1 MSVYQR
7 SDGRWV
13 HKWKD
18 TTRPK
23 GKQWVQETFGT
34 REEAEEREDE
44 KKQESRESSRLTVY
58 EAVGLY
64 LNDHNLSV
72 SVESQYR
79 WLVGGTSSPHAK
91 KRVGYAECI
100 ADRYV
105 DSLDRR
111 DLNAVRDCCR
121 EGACANATVN
131 MWIHRLQAV
140 FRYCAREDLI
150 PANPWERYAHSSL
163 PEERVHRMGTLAQ
176 LHALWPHLPEW
187 LQWAVKTA
195 MALFLRPGMGEL
207 FRLKWA
213 AFDWAT
219 GSVAVWMPKVKT
231 MKTVYPVPEYMVEA
245 RERFRMDSEDGALY
259 VCRSFRG
266 KAVTNYAMAWGRACK
281 KAGVFPFPMYA
292 LRHIVASE
300 ALRRGADIA
309 AVAANLGHASPQTT
323 LQTYAHALP
332 AAQRDAS
339 ARLGAVWC
347 SPELPEPVNS
357 GS

>member
-13 HKWKD
+13 VKVKD
-18 TTRPK
+18 TSRRPPK
-23 GKQWVQETFGT
+23 WVQRTFRT
-34 REEAEEREDE
+34 KEEADEFNDEATQEER
-44 KKQESRESSRLTVY
+44 QSARLTVY

-64 LNDHNLSV
+64 LNDHNLSPW
-72 SVESQYR
+72 VESQYR

-100 ADRYV
+100 AERYV
-105 DSLDRR
+105 DSLTRQ
-111 DLNAVRDCCR
+111 DLNDVRDNCR
-121 EGACANATVN
+121 RGGCVNASIN
-131 MWIHRLQAV
+131 MWTQKLQAV

-150 PANPWERYAHSSL
+150 PANPWERYARSSL
-163 PEERVHRMGTLAQ
+163 PEKRVHRMGTLAQ

-207 FRLKWA
+207 FRLKWT

-219 GSVAVWMPKVKT
+219 GSVAVWMPKVKA
-231 MKTVYPVPEYMVEA
+231 MKTVYPVSEYMTEA
-245 RERFRMDSEDGALY
+245 RERFRLDGEDGALC
-259 VCRSFRG
+259 VCRGFKG
-266 KAVTNYAMAWGRACK
+266 KAVTNYTVAWGKACK

-332 AAQRDAS
+332 TAQRDAS
-339 ARLGAVWC
+339 ARLGAAWC
-347 SPELPEPVNS
+347 SPELPKPVNS